1 MRKTEDVSFQF
12 DKEEK
17 ISENIINSNNN
28 AVHKDKEIIFSKTE
42 KHSLPLILIIP
53 IPPIPW
59 CRRY

>member
-28 AVHKDKEIIFSKTE
+28 AVHKDKEIIF
-42 KHSLPLILIIP
+42 
-53 IPPIPW
+53 
-59 CRRY
+59 